1 MLGLTN
7 EEHKDIAYIII
18 DNYFLKNY
26 LPTVNP
32 NKKWYDNL
40 SDFVLIEWDK
50 VANKNVES
58 KFDEDDEE
66 EINMQAF
73 HILMDSLDIDE
84 DENGNL
90 ITETEAEKITRLGAR
105 PTSYTSS

>member
-1 MLGLTN
+1 MLGLTK

-18 DNYFLKNY
+18 DDYFLKNY
-26 LPTVNP
+26 LPSVNE

-40 SDFVLIEWDK
+40 SNFVLKEWNR
-50 VANKNVES
+50 VANKDVES

-73 HILMDSLDIDE
+73 HILMDRLDIDE
-84 DENGNL
+84 DEYEEYEQEIDWGRFEEIIGYYICCL
-90 ITETEAEKITRLGAR
+90 
-105 PTSYTSS
+105 